1 MERTF
6 SSRLH
11 AYVYFIFMNKLNFLL
26 IYAKKEA
33 FATSKSQIKVQKL
46 QIVVNNFILTFPTIL
61 QQKFEFVLF
70 PTAVF

>member
-1 MERTF
+1 MQ
-6 SSRLH
+6 
-11 AYVYFIFMNKLNFLL
+11 
-26 IYAKKEA
+26 KKEA